1 MDTLVKAQIALIG
14 AQEDVAKIRKD
25 WYKVSYEKDGAKIDK
40 ALGMR
45 PIFDNFLK
53 SKRLTN
59 TPVLMLGSVLK
70 CPDDCKNR
78 VVSAQATD
86 TSRSSAVSSGV
97 CEQRH
102 ATERVLSE
110 SRFELQHSGSPSKE
124 TALEEKA

>member
-53 SKRLTN
+53 KSQTVLHSLTN
-59 TPVLMLGSVLK
+59 SGTAQ
-70 CPDDCKNR
+70 
-78 VVSAQATD
+78 SA
-86 TSRSSAVSSGV
+86 
-97 CEQRH
+97 
-102 ATERVLSE
+102 
-110 SRFELQHSGSPSKE
+110 
-124 TALEEKA
+124 KAMGRILVWFGLLRC